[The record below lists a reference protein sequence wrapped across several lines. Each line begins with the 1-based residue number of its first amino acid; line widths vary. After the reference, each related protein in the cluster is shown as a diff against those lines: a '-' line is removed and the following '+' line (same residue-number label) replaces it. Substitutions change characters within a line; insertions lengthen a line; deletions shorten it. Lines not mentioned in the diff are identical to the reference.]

1 MKQMKKHLAILAVL
15 FTVILSSCTND
26 DIPVSQAITF
36 KVNPSTVVSSY
47 QEFQPGELS
56 SIPSGANLRMRL
68 LIYNEAG
75 NLVAEDETY
84 MNDYTHIMTSSFN
97 LEQGSYTAVA
107 CTDIVTDN
115 KKFEYWDLSGK
126 EKLSTTMF
134 TDNGYIGGSL
144 KILGI
149 KVNHFSV
156 DNELKEYHI
165 DVKPAGA
172 LAFVWWKNWR
182 RYNNVEAFRLYAN
195 RSCDNMTL
203 NAYGEPTYSVESSND
218 VSDWRI
224 ASMTYD
230 AEYAGGYVYVFLFP
244 VKNMTV
250 QFGASLK
257 DNKYTLFKN
266 AKEIVDIEL
275 GREYYFTYDVTS
287 EECEWLVLTDVD
299 ARSSAS
305 KLEYYGNDTV
315 SNGFENNQSIRV
327 VDFIQPGKLSE

>member
-1 MKQMKKHLAILAVL
+1 MKKYLAIFAVL
-15 FTVILSSCTND
+15 FTVILSSCSND
-26 DIPVSQAITF
+26 DIPVSQTITF

-47 QEFQPGELS
+47 QEFEPGELS
-56 SIPSGANLRMRL
+56 SIPSGANLRVRL

-75 NLVAEDETY
+75 NLIAEDETY
-84 MNDYTHIMTSSFN
+84 MNDYTHVMTSSFN
-97 LEQGSYTAVA
+97 LGQGNYTAVA

-115 KKFEYWDLSGK
+115 KTFEYWDLSGK

-144 KILGI
+144 KILGL
-149 KVNHFSV
+149 KVNHFTV
-156 DNELKEYHI
+156 DNSLKEYSM

-172 LAFVWWKNWR
+172 LAFVWWKNWK

-203 NAYGEPTYSVESSND
+203 NSDGEPTYSVESSND

-224 ASMTYD
+224 ASLTYD
-230 AEYAGGYVYVFLFP
+230 ADYVGGYVYVFLFP

-299 ARSSAS
+299 ARSSECAV
-305 KLEYYGNDTV
+305 EYNGSNNT
-315 SNGFENNQSIRV
+315 SNGFENDQSIRV
-327 VDFIQPGKLSE
+327 MDFIEPGKLSE

>member
-1 MKQMKKHLAILAVL
+1 MKKYLAIFAVL
-15 FTVILSSCTND
+15 FTVILSSCSND
-26 DIPVSQAITF
+26 DIPVNQSITF

-56 SIPSGANLRMRL
+56 TLPSGANLRIRL

-75 NLVAEDETY
+75 KLVAEDESY
-84 MNDYTHIMTSSFN
+84 MNDYTHIMSSSFN
-97 LEQGSYTAVA
+97 LAQGVYTAVS
-107 CTDIVTDN
+107 CTDVVTDN
-115 KKFEYWDLSGK
+115 KTFEYWDLSGK
-126 EKLSTTMF
+126 ETLSTTTF
-134 TDNGYIGGSL
+134 TDKGYIGGSL
-144 KILGI
+144 KILGLN
-149 KVNHFSV
+149 VTHFSV
-156 DNELKEYHI
+156 DSNTKDHNI

-203 NAYGEPTYSVESSND
+203 NASGEPTYSVESSND

-230 AEYAGGYVYVFLFP
+230 SEYAGGYVYVFLFP

-287 EECEWLVLTDVD
+287 EECEWLILTDVD
-299 ARSSAS
+299 ARSSES
-305 KLEYYGNDTV
+305 TLEYYGNNTT

-327 VDFIQPGKLSE
+327 MDFVQPGKLSE